1 MIGPVNAPLVAVE
14 IFSACV
20 WVGSMVSLAV
30 VANAARKVLD
40 GSSQVRFFRAVGQR
54 YAVVGTASLLV
65 AIGAGLWLAW
75 PPRTWSETFD
85 AAVGLACLLV
95 VATAAGMAQARAMT
109 RMRRRSIAAPD
120 DIAAAAAVRR
130 GRRLAAM
137 LRGLMGAVTSAIV
150 VLAAQMVSH

>member
-1 MIGPVNAPLVAVE
+1 MTASINTPLVVVE
-14 IFSACV
+14 LFSACV

-40 GSSQVRFFRAVGQR
+40 APNQVRFFRAVGQR

-85 AAVGLACLLV
+85 AAVALAGLLG
-95 VATAAGMAQARAMT
+95 VATASGMAQARAMT

-120 DIAAAAAVRR
+120 DAAAAQAVRR
-130 GRRLAAM
+130 GRRVAGV
-137 LRGLMGAVTSAIV
+137 LRGLMGAITAAIV
-150 VLAAQMVSH
+150 ILAALTVSH